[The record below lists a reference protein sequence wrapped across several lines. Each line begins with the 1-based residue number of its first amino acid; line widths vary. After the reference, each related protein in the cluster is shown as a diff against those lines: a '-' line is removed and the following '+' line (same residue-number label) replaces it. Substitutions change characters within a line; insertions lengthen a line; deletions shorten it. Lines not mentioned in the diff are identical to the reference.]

1 MYLPGSSLR
10 SQLKQH
16 THSQLT
22 QHTPPILR
30 TSFGHPQPTPEDLIH
45 AHFSMAGPVDK
56 IIMGINRNTKMPCGF
71 CFVVYENIASAREA
85 VTMLNGTRLWKVDG
99 SGHGI
104 IRVEVSVAS
113 PQCTFE

>member
-1 MYLPGSSLR
+1 
-10 SQLKQH
+10 
-16 THSQLT
+16 
-22 QHTPPILR
+22 
-30 TSFGHPQPTPEDLIH
+30 
-45 AHFSMAGPVDK
+45 MAGPVDK